1 VSADD
6 VIVSERPREGWSVV
20 NDQGET
26 VALDVELT
34 PELLRAGRA
43 REVIRLVQEA
53 RKRSGFDV
61 SDRIDLWWRADGDTA
76 EAIRAHADLISGEV
90 LASSMEQGQPGPTSD
105 STRAAHQDADLG
117 LTFWISRRA
126 G

>member
-1 VSADD
+1 MT
-6 VIVSERPREGWSVV
+6 ERPREGWSVV
-20 NDQGET
+20 NDPGET

-61 SDRIDLWWRADGDTA
+61 SDRIDLWWQADGDTA
-76 EAIRAHADLISGEV
+76 EAIRTHADLIAGEV
-90 LASSMEQGQPGPTSD
+90 LASSMEQGPPGSTPD
-105 STRAAHQDADLG
+105 STRGTHHDADLG

-126 G
+126 A